1 MSKLRLTASMWN
13 NWHIN
18 WKTLKTKLIFVIA
31 LVGLFCTVTGFAN
44 ANIQDNGHLLERAT
58 KDLIVAKN
66 DRYWQTGEQPQI
78 VVRTLNRID
87 KLTPN
92 NLAKSKRTVFI
103 VVGTKGKKRNVQI
116 YSSKDLHGAF
126 TADTRGSIIR
136 SQSEQLRSSSKSE
149 FNKGLRFVFR
159 ACATTIDQQ
168 YQYSFDKYD
177 LTNDERSQITHPHRL
192 ALPIALALVIVVAGL
207 YYFFRRNFYSKNR
220 VQK

>member
-1 MSKLRLTASMWN
+1 MWN
-13 NWHIN
+13 NWRIN
-18 WKTLKTKLIFVIA
+18 WKTLKTKLTLITVLI
-31 LVGLFCTVTGFAN
+31 GLFCTLTGFSN
-44 ANIQDNGHLLERAT
+44 ANIQDNSHVLNHAT
-58 KDLIVAKN
+58 KALITAKN

-87 KLTPN
+87 GLTPK

-103 VVGTKGKKRNVQI
+103 IVGTKGKKRNVQI
-116 YSSKDLHGAF
+116 FSSKDLHAAF
-126 TADTRGSIIR
+126 TADTRGNIIR
-136 SQSEQLRSSSKSE
+136 SQSDQLRSNNKTE

-177 LTNDERSQITHPHRL
+177 LTNDERSQIAHPHRL

-207 YYFFRRNFYSKNR
+207 YYFFRHNLQPKNR
-220 VQK
+220 MQK